1 MPRSQYCAPLCR
13 ASFRKKKAVV
23 PGERTRR
30 SQLEPEVQH
39 THTQPLPGVS
49 SASLDAWDASAFS
62 DPATLKDSDYA
73 AFRLL
78 VHTVHCGELERE
90 NGMQLFREG
99 TKALSQWDTI
109 SASVID
115 ENHRFTYATV
125 GVVLRAPKQ
134 NVVLTSSSDMDFDGN
149 EGNFDRLR
157 SWLIPGHAA
166 RIQAMPAHGR
176 NGLLVRHILDQAGR
190 HPFVSPEKVLE
201 GTNRYHR
208 EYNEVIVMTRPD
220 VFIQRG
226 AFDSERPLKTGP
238 VEIAA
243 IFRARGESKAVFPNA
258 NKEALI
264 AEAIRLA
271 QENLG
276 DLPLLEIPGMVT
288 NID

>member
-13 ASFRKKKAVV
+13 ASFRKKKAAA

-30 SQLEPEVQH
+30 SQLEPQIQR

-49 SASLDAWDASAFS
+49 SASVDAWDESAFS
-62 DPATLKDSDYA
+62 DPATLANSDYA

-78 VHTVHCGELERE
+78 VHTVNCGELERE

-99 TKALSQWDTI
+99 TKALNQWDTI

-115 ENHRFTYATV
+115 ENNRFTYATV

-134 NVVLTSSSDMDFDGN
+134 NILLTSFKDMDFDGN
-149 EGNFDRLR
+149 KGNLDRQKN
-157 SWLIPGHAA
+157 WLIPSQAA

-176 NGLLVRHILDQAGR
+176 NGLLMRHILDQADR
-190 HPFVSPEKVLE
+190 YPIISPEEVLASTKRLHQE
-201 GTNRYHR
+201 H
-208 EYNEVIVMTRPD
+208 NEVIVMTRPD

-226 AFDSERPLKTGP
+226 AFDGERLIKTGP

-243 IFRARGESKAVFPNA
+243 IFRAQGESRAAFPNA

-288 NID
+288 NVD